1 MTRLLQIKSSLF
13 DDPTHQGVS
22 SQLSDELVAALQ
34 KQDASLQLTV
44 RDFSRQPVP
53 YLDRDWLLAL
63 STPAAQRSLEQADKI
78 AYSDAVIAQV
88 QAADILVIGVPMYN
102 FAVPAMLKSWTDH
115 LARAGVTF
123 RYTATGPQGLLGNK
137 KVILVMS
144 TGGQHAEGVTDFMRP
159 YLRTILGFMGLND
172 ITEVVAEGLNM
183 GDAPREDG
191 LRKAR
196 AQIQNLVGSLA
207 TRTGAAA

>member
-1 MTRLLQIKSSLF
+1 
-13 DDPTHQGVS
+13 
-22 SQLSDELVAALQ
+22 
-34 KQDASLQLTV
+34 
-44 RDFSRQPVP
+44 
-53 YLDRDWLLAL
+53 
-63 STPAAQRSLEQADKI
+63 
-78 AYSDAVIAQV
+78 
-88 QAADILVIGVPMYN
+88 MYN

-123 RYTATGPQGLLGNK
+123 RYTVTGPQGLLGNK